1 MKKLKIPALCFLMI
15 LSLTAAAWA
24 DEAQL
29 MATFR
34 SGECGATEDDHV
46 TWTLDDAGTLTVSG
60 SGEMTEDYDPWDSY
74 TSKIKSVVIE
84 DGVSFIR
91 PYAFSNFSRLNS
103 ATVASSVSEITEGM
117 FYECAS
123 LNSVTIENG
132 ISSIGENAFA
142 GCVRLAHVALPDS
155 ITHIE
160 GGAFRDCK
168 KLETISFGKG
178 LTFIGNEAFSGC
190 EKLNNVT
197 IPGIVEHIGD
207 FTFYNCYKLSSIV
220 IPDSV
225 THLGRLVFGN
235 CYDLRNATIG
245 KGISNVTYDV
255 FDGCKKLNSLIVPK
269 TIEVI
274 GALGSWD
281 DYSTPDV
288 YYAGTSAQWDAV
300 SGEGRE
306 YLAERAA
313 IIHYDST
320 GPDNP
325 GTVKPL
331 TFELSSPSFGASIPL
346 DVTGGGTRTANFFA
360 AFYNDD
366 NKFIGA
372 NGARAIISPR
382 LQSVFVP
389 VSQKFTPVLRVFA
402 LDDDFKP
409 LSPDAENWEDY
420 GDDLPEKYVAILEE
434 PDEDARNTLID
445 KLTATEAKDFVKQFM
460 NWIYD

>member
-1 MKKLKIPALCFLMI
+1 MKKLKIPLLCVLLI
-15 LSLTAAAWA
+15 LSLTAVAWA
-24 DEAQL
+24 EEAQL

-46 TWTLDDAGTLTVSG
+46 TWTLDDAGTLTISG

-84 DGVSFIR
+84 NGVSFIR
-91 PYAFSNFSRLNS
+91 PYAFSNLSRLNS
-103 ATVASSVSEITEGM
+103 VVVASSVGEITEGM
-117 FYECAS
+117 FYGCTA
-123 LNSVTIENG
+123 LDSVTIENG
-132 ISSIGENAFA
+132 ISSIGESAFS
-142 GCVRLAHVALPDS
+142 GCSRLVHVALPDS
-155 ITHIE
+155 VTHIE
-160 GGAFRDCK
+160 SSAFSGCK

-197 IPGIVEHIGD
+197 IPGSVEHIGD
-207 FTFYNCYKLSSIV
+207 LAFYNCYKLSNIL
-220 IPDSV
+220 IPDGV
-225 THLGRLVFGN
+225 THLGRFIFGN

-245 KGISNVTYDV
+245 KGISSVTYDI
-255 FDGCKKLNSLIVPK
+255 FDSCKKLDSLIVPE

-281 DYSTPDV
+281 DYSMPDV
-288 YYAGTSAQWDAV
+288 YYAGASVQWDAV
-300 SGEGRE
+300 SGEGKE
-306 YLAERAA
+306 YLDEYAA
-313 IIHYDST
+313 SIHYNST

-331 TFELSSPSFGASIPL
+331 TFELSSPSFGVSVPL

-372 NGARAIISPR
+372 NGTQAIISPR

-409 LSPDAENWEDY
+409 LSPGNESWED
-420 GDDLPEKYVAILEE
+420 DDELPEKYVAILEE
-434 PDEDARNTLID
+434 PDEDARNTLIG
-445 KLTATEAKDFVKQFM
+445 KLTATEARDFVKQFM